1 LRDRHNG
8 TGQNLDSG
16 PAGSILAPMTILIP
30 VRPDG
35 TIQAPPRRCLFVV
48 SRDLPDRYNSLAYAF
63 EGDRGVRVIFD
74 RRRAD
79 RRQQNNAPLIERR
92 QEDRRS
98 ADRDW
103 RLRSVGWIQIDPE

>member
-1 LRDRHNG
+1 M
-8 TGQNLDSG
+8 
-16 PAGSILAPMTILIP
+16 LAPMTILIP

-35 TIQAPPRRCLFVV
+35 TIQAPTRRVLFVV
-48 SRDLPDRYNSLAYAF
+48 SRDLPERYNSLAYAF
-63 EGDRGVRVIFD
+63 EGDRSVRVIFD

-79 RRQQNNAPLIERR
+79 RRQQNTTPLIERR